1 MLYNAP
7 RAASIN
13 CKRDGICFSLDR
25 ACFNHIVKDAAMRKR
40 EIYES
45 FLNKVDILDSLDKYE
60 KGKVADCLRQ
70 ETYKKGEFVIREGEC
85 GNTFFFI
92 QQGKACALKKNSSG
106 GENVVYDYKEN
117 EYFGELSLLRDE
129 PRAASI
135 KATVSFYNVKNVI
148 GGLASCMD

>member
-1 MLYNAP
+1 
-7 RAASIN
+7 
-13 CKRDGICFSLDR
+13 
-25 ACFNHIVKDAAMRKR
+25 MRKR

-135 KATVSFYNVKNVI
+135 KATEDLQVAWIDRLSFKRLLGSLDKILERNTERYAKFMKDKGIIN
-148 GGLASCMD
+148 